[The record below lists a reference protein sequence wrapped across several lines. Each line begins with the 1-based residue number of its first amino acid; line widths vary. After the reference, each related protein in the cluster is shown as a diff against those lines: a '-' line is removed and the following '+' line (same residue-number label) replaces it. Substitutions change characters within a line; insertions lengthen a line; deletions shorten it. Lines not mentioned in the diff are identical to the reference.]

1 MILSRMRSQSVY
13 TYTSHTN
20 IYIQW
25 PLQLLLRTNCE
36 LARGLVMLSHMGCL
50 QVRLC
55 MHTCQSCICT
65 NIIRQNLFLFLSPLH
80 LRFPSFPL
88 LSSHLFT
95 PFCSHCHSF
104 LSVPK
109 ESSFTTT
116 AGMTHWLSHSD
127 IMELEVLGRLWCESH
142 KSEQSVLH
150 WWTWWCWNETRCVR
164 CDGKVRNLPPEYR
177 ADKSAWTE
185 QKRWTRCSGREFL
198 HW

>member
-1 MILSRMRSQSVY
+1 MTFTTAAAHKLWISTWPRHAVTHGMSAGALVHAHMPVMHMHKHNQTESLPLS
-13 TYTSHTN
+13 
-20 IYIQW
+20 I
-25 PLQLLLRTNCE
+25 P
-36 LARGLVMLSHMGCL
+36 
-50 QVRLC
+50 
-55 MHTCQSCICT
+55 
-65 NIIRQNLFLFLSPLH
+65 
-80 LRFPSFPL
+80 PSSTFSF

-95 PFCSHCHSF
+95 PFRSHCHSF